1 MKISGFLFLG
11 GLMICSSPAFAS
23 GLVTCQSI
31 LSVGN
36 GNFGELE
43 AASSC
48 DIGNVT
54 ISGFNTTFTA
64 SNILVS
70 LDGVASSPPGSILGL
85 TYSVL
90 AGTLPAGSIGYTATF
105 DPNAATD
112 GAGGVACLVGD
123 TCGII
128 GSEAEL
134 NSLVPSGAIVTT
146 VDTGGFS
153 GTSHVDAA
161 TFGGLS
167 YQLLFPV
174 IVAPASITKVSTYN
188 GLGTVDN
195 FSTEVITA
203 DVSTT
208 PEPATFSM
216 IGGGLLLGLGVLRR
230 KRFFRA

>member
-1 MKISGFLFLG
+1 
-11 GLMICSSPAFAS
+11 
-23 GLVTCQSI
+23 
-31 LSVGN
+31 
-36 GNFGELE
+36 
-43 AASSC
+43 
-48 DIGNVT
+48 
-54 ISGFNTTFTA
+54 
-64 SNILVS
+64 
-70 LDGVASSPPGSILGL
+70 
-85 TYSVL
+85 
-90 AGTLPAGSIGYTATF
+90 
-105 DPNAATD
+105 
-112 GAGGVACLVGD
+112 VACLVGD